1 MKTWDEV
8 TAQRRAKPGYAAR
21 VAKQR
26 PRRCEVGEYQLAEL
40 RNLVEFTQ
48 QELAL
53 RMGTDQPRV
62 SRVESETDMKLSTLK
77 AYVEALGG
85 EIRVYAE
92 MPGQDPLPLS
102 I

>member
-1 MKTWDEV
+1 MKSPHSGE
-8 TAQRRAKPGYAAR
+8 RSRAAAR

-26 PRRCEVGEYQLAEL
+26 AEALREVGEYQLAEL

-48 QELAL
+48 QGLAL

-62 SRVESETDMKLSTLK
+62 SCVESETDMKLSTLK

>member
-1 MKTWDEV
+1 
-8 TAQRRAKPGYAAR
+8 
-21 VAKQR
+21 
-26 PRRCEVGEYQLAEL
+26 
-40 RNLVEFTQ
+40 
-48 QELAL
+48 
-53 RMGTDQPRV
+53 
-62 SRVESETDMKLSTLK
+62 MKLSTLK